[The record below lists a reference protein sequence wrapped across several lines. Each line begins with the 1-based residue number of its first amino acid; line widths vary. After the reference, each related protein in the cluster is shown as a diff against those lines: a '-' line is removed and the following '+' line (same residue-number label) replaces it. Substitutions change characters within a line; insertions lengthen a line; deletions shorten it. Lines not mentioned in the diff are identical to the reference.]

1 MGVYITNLSS
11 RSHTTD
17 RPFHDAPP
25 LYETID
31 EMPLELLA
39 PPEATDSAKDDKIVK
54 LKNDVFHQRVI
65 MICLCGAIFLLCV
78 VLGSDKGKSVMN

>member
-1 MGVYITNLSS
+1 
-11 RSHTTD
+11 
-17 RPFHDAPP
+17 
-25 LYETID
+25 
-31 EMPLELLA
+31 MPLELLA
-39 PPEATDSAKDDKIVK
+39 PEATDSAKDDKIVK